1 MANAFLVH
9 LFIAS
14 LSRALDRAFSN
25 RVIVSQNQCV
35 KKKNFVD
42 PRDESV
48 LNECVAMNRKRCFLL
63 IFLTGLLT
71 AGAHAAT
78 GQAAISSASP
88 EATAAGAEILARG
101 GNAADAAVA
110 IAFTLGVTEPAMS
123 GLGGQIQ
130 FLIRRGDQD
139 VIALNGGSFAP
150 ALTDP
155 AAVRGEMNPYQRTT
169 VPTWLKSL
177 EFLWREYGSGNIR
190 WRELI
195 EPALG
200 HARDGFAQ
208 GVFRQK
214 VFLRHEDDLAGYLA
228 AGHMQAEGAI
238 VQGGTIRQPQLAAT
252 LEKIAEGG
260 SEVFYRGE
268 IAERIE
274 QDMIDNGGWIRKSD
288 LARVSDPVPVDP
300 VSADYR
306 AYRVFSFPPPAG
318 GWVMMQTLKLYEK
331 QHREGWTT
339 EAGRQA
345 MTRSIFLAQ
354 RDRRE
359 HPVENFDD
367 FGDFLERKLSE
378 DYVAALLDRPHSI
391 DNSGLESNGGET
403 THFSLIDADG
413 FAISATTSINAYY
426 GVRAASPELGFLYN
440 SYMDDFIFGDPGHP
454 YAIAP
459 GKPAYSSMSP
469 SIVTRDGETVLVLGS
484 PGSARIISAVAQ
496 VIAGF
501 VEAEDSLFDLLATP
515 RIHVTGGGSLYLENP
530 DWLPSIEP
538 VGLEY
543 GVPRADLAIEGL
555 NAYFGGIHAVGRLR
569 GEWQAAADPR
579 RDGASLVLA
588 P

>member
-1 MANAFLVH
+1 M
-9 LFIAS
+9 
-14 LSRALDRAFSN
+14 
-25 RVIVSQNQCV
+25 
-35 KKKNFVD
+35 KKKSFVD

-48 LNECVAMNRKRCFLL
+48 LNESVAMNRKRCFLL

-71 AGAHAAT
+71 AGAHAVA

-88 EATAAGAEILARG
+88 EATAAGAEILGRG

-130 FLIRRGDQD
+130 FLIRRGDEE
-139 VIALNGGSFAP
+139 VIALNGSSFAP

-155 AAVRGEMNPYQRTT
+155 AAVRAEMNPYQRTT

-177 EFLWREYGSGNIR
+177 EFLWREYGSGKFA

-208 GVFRQK
+208 GEFRQK
-214 VFLRHEDDLAGYLA
+214 VFLRHEDDLAGFLA

-268 IAERIE
+268 IADLIER
-274 QDMIDNGGWIRKSD
+274 DMIDNGGWIRKPD
-288 LARVSDPVPVDP
+288 LARVSDPVPVNP
-300 VSADYR
+300 VSAGYR
-306 AYRVFSFPPPAG
+306 AYRVYSFPPPAG
-318 GWVMMQTLKLYEK
+318 GWVMMQTLKVYEK
-331 QHREGWTT
+331 QRREGWDI
-339 EAGRQA
+339 EAERQA

-359 HPVENFDD
+359 RPVEDFDD
-367 FGDFLERKLSE
+367 YGDFLERKLSE
-378 DYVAALLDRPHSI
+378 EYVAALLEQSHSTG
-391 DNSGLESNGGET
+391 NSGRESNGGET

-426 GVRAASPELGFLYN
+426 GVRVAAPELGFLYN
-440 SYMDDFIFGDPGHP
+440 SYMDDFIFGDPAHP

-469 SIVTRDGETVLVLGS
+469 SIVNRDGETVLVLGS

-496 VIAGF
+496 VIAAY
-501 VEAEDSLFDLLATP
+501 AENAESLDVLLAAP
-515 RIHVTGGGSLYLENP
+515 RIHVTGGGGLYLENP
-530 DWLPSIEP
+530 DWLPIIES
-538 VGLEY
+538 VGFEY
-543 GVPRADLAIEGL
+543 SLPSTDLMINGL
-555 NAYFGGIHAVGRLR
+555 NSYFGGVHAVGRLR

>member
-1 MANAFLVH
+1 MSIGSVAVNRIRC
-9 LFIAS
+9 LFRILLAAS
-14 LSRALDRAFSN
+14 LA
-25 RVIVSQNQCV
+25 
-35 KKKNFVD
+35 
-42 PRDESV
+42 
-48 LNECVAMNRKRCFLL
+48 
-63 IFLTGLLT
+63 TG
-71 AGAHAAT
+71 AQAAA

-88 EATAAGAEILARG
+88 EASAAGSEILRRG

-130 FLIRRGDQD
+130 FLIRRANED
-139 VIALNGGSFAP
+139 VIALNGSSFAP

-155 AAVRGEMNPYQRTT
+155 EAVRNEMNPYQRTT

-177 EFLWREYGSGNIR
+177 EFLWREYGSGNIA

-200 HARDGFAQ
+200 HARDGFVQ
-208 GVFRQK
+208 GEFRQK
-214 VFLRHEDDLAGYLA
+214 VFLRHENDLAGFLS
-228 AGHMQAEGAI
+228 AGHMLADGAI
-238 VQGGTIRQPQLAAT
+238 EQGGTIRQPQLAAT

-268 IAERIE
+268 IADLIER
-274 QDMIDNGGWIRKSD
+274 DMIANGGWIRKSD
-288 LARVSDPVPVDP
+288 LAQVSDPVPMDP
-300 VSADYR
+300 VSASYR
-306 AYRVFSFPPPAG
+306 AYQVHSFPPPAG
-318 GWVMMQTLKLYEK
+318 GWVMMQTLKLYER
-331 QHREGWTT
+331 QRRENWTA
-339 EAGRQA
+339 EAERQA
-345 MTRSIFLAQ
+345 MTRAIFLAQ

-359 HPVENFDD
+359 HPVEDFDD
-367 FGDFLERKLSE
+367 YGEFLERKLSE
-378 DYVAALLDRPHSI
+378 QYATALLELSHATDSPGR
-391 DNSGLESNGGET
+391 ESNGGET

-426 GVRAASPELGFLYN
+426 GVRVAAPELGFLYN
-440 SYMDDFIFGDPGHP
+440 SYMDDFTFGDPAHP

-469 SIVTRDGETVLVLGS
+469 SIVTQGGETVLVLGS

-496 VIAGF
+496 VIAAY
-501 VEAEDSLFDLLATP
+501 AENAESLDALLAAP

-530 DWLPSIEP
+530 DWLPIVESI
-538 VGLEY
+538 GLEY
-543 GVPRADLAIEGL
+543 STPSNDLTIEGR
-555 NAYFGGIHAVGRLR
+555 NAYFGGVHAVGRLR

-579 RDGASLVLA
+579 RDGAGLVMA

>member
-1 MANAFLVH
+1 MNRIPGFLV
-9 LFIAS
+9 
-14 LSRALDRAFSN
+14 
-25 RVIVSQNQCV
+25 
-35 KKKNFVD
+35 
-42 PRDESV
+42 
-48 LNECVAMNRKRCFLL
+48 

-71 AGAHAAT
+71 AGAHAAAD
-78 GQAAISSASP
+78 QAAISSASP
-88 EATAAGAEILARG
+88 EATEAGAEILRRG

-130 FLIRRGDQD
+130 FLIRRGDEE
-139 VIALNGGSFAP
+139 VIALNGSSFAP

-155 AAVRGEMNPYQRTT
+155 AAVRAEMNPYRRAT

-177 EFLWREYGSGNIR
+177 EFLWREYGSGKIA

-195 EPALG
+195 EPALD
-200 HARDGFAQ
+200 HARDGFSQ
-208 GVFRQK
+208 GEFRQK
-214 VFLRHEDDLAGYLA
+214 VFLRHEDDLVGFLA

-268 IAERIE
+268 IADLIER
-274 QDMIDNGGWIRKSD
+274 DMIDNGGWIRKPD

-306 AYRVFSFPPPAG
+306 AYRVYSFPPPAG
-318 GWVMMQTLKLYEK
+318 GWVMMQTLKVYEK
-331 QHREGWTT
+331 QRREGWDI
-339 EAGRQA
+339 EAERQA

-354 RDRRE
+354 CDRRE
-359 HPVENFDD
+359 YPVENFDD

-378 DYVAALLDRPHSI
+378 DYVASLLERSHST
-391 DNSGLESNGGET
+391 DNRGRESNGGET

-426 GVRAASPELGFLYN
+426 GVRVAAPELGFLYN
-440 SYMDDFIFGDPGHP
+440 SYMDDFIFGDPAHP

-469 SIVTRDGETVLVLGS
+469 GIVNRNGETVLVLGS

-496 VIAGF
+496 VIAAF
-501 VEAEDSLFDLLATP
+501 AENAESLDVLLAAP

-530 DWLPSIEP
+530 DWLPIIEP
-538 VGLEY
+538 VGFEY
-543 GVPRADLAIEGL
+543 SLPSTDLMINGL
-555 NAYFGGIHAVGRLR
+555 NAYFGGVHAVGRLR

-579 RDGASLVLA
+579 RDGAAVVLEPA
-588 P
+588 RPQP